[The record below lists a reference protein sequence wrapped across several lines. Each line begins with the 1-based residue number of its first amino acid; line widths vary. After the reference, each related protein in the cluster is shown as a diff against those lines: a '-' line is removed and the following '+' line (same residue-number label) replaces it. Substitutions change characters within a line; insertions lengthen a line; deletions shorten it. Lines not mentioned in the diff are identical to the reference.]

1 MISEK
6 SKYIRL
12 ISSAS
17 NKYGNKLLDMM
28 DCYKVNNLKEL
39 TEELTEE
46 QVKEYYERNV
56 KDGRS
61 N

>member
-17 NKYGNKLLDMM
+17 NKYKYGNKLLDMM
-28 DCYKVNNLKEL
+28 DCYKVNSLK
-39 TEELTEE
+39 ELTEE
-46 QVKEYYERNV
+46 QVKEYGE
-56 KDGRS
+56 GM
-61 N
+61 

>member
-28 DCYKVNNLKEL
+28 DCYKVNSLKEL
-39 TEELTEE
+39 T
-46 QVKEYYERNV
+46 KN
-56 KDGRS
+56 K
-61 N
+61 

>member
-39 TEELTEE
+39 TEE

>member
-6 SKYIRL
+6 IKYIRL

-28 DCYKVNNLKEL
+28 DCYKVNSLK
-39 TEELTEE
+39 ELTEE
-46 QVKEYYERNV
+46 QVKEYYERDV

>member
-12 ISSAS
+12 IFRAS
-17 NKYGNKLLDMM
+17 NKYGNKLLDVM
-28 DCYKVNNLKEL
+28 DCYKVNSLK
-39 TEELTEE
+39 ELTEE

>member
-12 ISSAS
+12 ISKAS

-39 TEELTEE
+39 TEE
-46 QVKEYYERNV
+46 QVNEYYERNV

>member
-12 ISSAS
+12 ISRAL
-17 NKYGNKLLDMM
+17 NKYGNKLLDVM
-28 DCYKVNNLKEL
+28 DCYKVNSLK
-39 TEELTEE
+39 ELTEE